1 MKESIEDITAD
12 IEYQYGKSNTEK
24 NIEYIL
30 SLYRERL
37 KDGVLDDNI
46 PVPSNEAAAKT
57 ILLILDRP
65 ELPWET
71 ICKERRVKNV
81 M

>member
-12 IEYQYGKSNTEK
+12 IEFQYGKSNTEK

-30 SLYRERL
+30 FLYNERF

-46 PVPSNEAAAKT
+46 PVPSGSEVP
-57 ILLILDRP
+57 D
-65 ELPWET
+65 
-71 ICKERRVKNV
+71 
-81 M
+81 